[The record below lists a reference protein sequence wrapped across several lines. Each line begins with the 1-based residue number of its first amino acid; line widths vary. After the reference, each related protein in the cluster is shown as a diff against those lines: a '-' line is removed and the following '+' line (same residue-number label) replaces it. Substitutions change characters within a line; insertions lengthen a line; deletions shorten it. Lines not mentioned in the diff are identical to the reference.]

1 MKVFREGLEGLVLKD
16 INVSHEHE
24 GIQCYLEMHNCFYGA
39 KTNQYMYICLYGLP
53 TGNLQN

>member
-16 INVSHEHE
+16 INVSHELE
-24 GIQCYLEMHNCFYGA
+24 SIQSNSGMNNCFYAA
-39 KTNQYMYICLYGLP
+39 KTNQYMFYGLP